1 VRSQRTRKKKLI
13 VAFHFQAATVERGGR
28 TGWDCENCRRNG
40 LERKRRCGFLPAEL
54 RGEPR
59 IVWGRRQMRIEE
71 CPKSFITAESLAAIE
86 EYFVTR
92 QLGIPDS
99 LDTEAR
105 KVDAFLLLKDLIVKE
120 ERDVTSQY

>member
-1 VRSQRTRKKKLI
+1 
-13 VAFHFQAATVERGGR
+13 
-28 TGWDCENCRRNG
+28 
-40 LERKRRCGFLPAEL
+40 
-54 RGEPR
+54 
-59 IVWGRRQMRIEE
+59 MRIEE
-71 CPKSFITAESLAAIE
+71 CPKSFITAESLALIE